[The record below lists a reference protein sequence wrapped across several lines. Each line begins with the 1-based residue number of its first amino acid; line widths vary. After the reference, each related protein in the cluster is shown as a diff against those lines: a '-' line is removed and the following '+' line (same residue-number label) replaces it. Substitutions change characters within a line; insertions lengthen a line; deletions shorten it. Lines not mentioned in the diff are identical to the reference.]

1 MQMRDLGSPEV
12 DMARDWLRHE
22 APKYLDYPII
32 TDLQFRFGVTLDEA
46 CALAAE
52 AYNRRRGRSYG

>member
-1 MQMRDLGSPEV
+1 
-12 DMARDWLRHE
+12 MARDWLRHE